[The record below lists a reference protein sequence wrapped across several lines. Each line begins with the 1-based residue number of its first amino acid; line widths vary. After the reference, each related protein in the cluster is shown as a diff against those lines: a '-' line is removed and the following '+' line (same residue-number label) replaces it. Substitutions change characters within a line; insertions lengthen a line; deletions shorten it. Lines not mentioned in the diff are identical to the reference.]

1 MKSLPKTSAE
11 YQNFENALRHVVQVP
26 RADIKA
32 KLEAE
37 KAQKKKRPKTLAAS
51 RASSDKD

>member
-1 MKSLPKTSAE
+1 MKSTPKTTGE

-26 RADIKA
+26 RAEIQA

-37 KAQKKKRPKTLAAS
+37 KKAKEKKKKSGNRSSNQKTAE
-51 RASSDKD
+51 

>member
-1 MKSLPKTSAE
+1 MKPNSKTSAE

-26 RADIKA
+26 RAEIQA

-37 KAQKKKRPKTLAAS
+37 KKAKEKKKKS
-51 RASSDKD
+51 GK

>member
-1 MKSLPKTSAE
+1 MKSNPKTLSE

-26 RADIKA
+26 RAEIQA

-37 KAQKKKRPKTLAAS
+37 KRQKTQKKQTTKNPAQKKGM
-51 RASSDKD
+51 

>member
-1 MKSLPKTSAE
+1 MKANPKTSGE

-26 RADIKA
+26 RAEIRA

-37 KAQKKKRPKTLAAS
+37 KKQKVARKAAKK
-51 RASSDKD
+51 

>member
-1 MKSLPKTSAE
+1 MKSNPKTASE

-26 RADIKA
+26 RAEIQA

-37 KAQKKKRPKTLAAS
+37 KKDKEGRRSAKRDKPS
-51 RASSDKD
+51 RK

>member
-1 MKSLPKTSAE
+1 VDYDDNTVKTKPKTSPE

-26 RADIKA
+26 RAEIQA

-37 KAQKKKRPKTLAAS
+37 KKEKEKKKKNNR
-51 RASSDKD
+51 